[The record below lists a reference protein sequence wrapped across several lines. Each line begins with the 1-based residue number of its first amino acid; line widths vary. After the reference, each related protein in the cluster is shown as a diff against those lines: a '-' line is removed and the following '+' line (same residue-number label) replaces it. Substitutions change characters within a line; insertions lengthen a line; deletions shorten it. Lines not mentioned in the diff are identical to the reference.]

1 MPILSSCGRKV
12 SGYEKSRHR
21 STRRGRER
29 LLDNGYKESSR
40 GVDVVAVRCI
50 RSPTFTSSTTCQFI
64 IRISGDFDRRPC
76 GKHVRT
82 GVRLS
87 ADSQNE
93 QRSRDLDHAHLGCI
107 AHKLWPSTCQRSI
120 CIPNFKRA
128 GIASSVPLIRTWTTK
143 FTPIGWLREVRGHS
157 GLSSIAPFIHTS
169 YLIYTTVKT
178 TRLSVT
184 LMCR

>member
-1 MPILSSCGRKV
+1 VG
-12 SGYEKSRHR
+12 EKYLDTR
-21 STRRGRER
+21 SPDIGPLGEVEKDCWTMAIKNHLVG
-29 LLDNGYKESSR
+29 LMSF
-40 GVDVVAVRCI
+40 AVRCI
-50 RSPTFTSSTTCQFI
+50 RSPTFTSSKTCQFI

-107 AHKLWPSTCQRSI
+107 AHKLWPSICQRSI

-143 FTPIGWLREVRGHS
+143 FTPNGWLREVRGHS